1 MFAEISLPISSF
13 QTFTYLVP
21 ENLKK
26 SLLVGSRVKVPLGAR
41 KVSGVVVS
49 LIEESAFAGNLKSII
64 EVDDNTLVLSK
75 ELWKLINWI
84 SHYYVTPI
92 GLAYNTVLPFSLLS
106 NHSPKQSWFVRYKAK
121 NKAHKSNIYEELSP
135 KQSLIFEAIRET
147 PLEYIKVSRFKA
159 ISSNPISICKALE
172 KKHLVELEKRNQDKA
187 IEEPSFKSLKKNI
200 SYNKEQLVAIK
211 SLKTAIK
218 SGIYSPNL
226 LHGVTGSGKTEIFIE
241 IIKTVKKLGK
251 CSIVLIPE
259 ISLTS
264 QIAGRFKQVFGD
276 DMALWHSQL
285 SKLQRAKTWR
295 DINDGTCKIVIGAR
309 SAIFSPVKNL
319 GLIIVDEEH
328 DSSYKQDS
336 PSPRYHARDVAI
348 MRSKIE
354 KCTVVLS
361 SATPSLETFYN
372 YKLKKYNY
380 LTLSKRYGDALYPKV
395 RVVDLID
402 ESKETG
408 KLNITIS
415 SLLQEKIE
423 KRLIDKEQI
432 LLIQNRRGFS
442 PTVKCSDC
450 GTVVM
455 CLACKTPLTFHKY
468 DNNFKCHI
476 CGFISFKNLEN
487 CNECLSQ
494 NFSYMGTGTQKV
506 EELIQKT
513 FPNARVARIDHDSSK
528 NSSST
533 IKVLQEFHDGEIDIL
548 LGTQM
553 IAKGLDF
560 PEITLV
566 GIINADLGLHI
577 PDFRSSERTFQLIYQ
592 AAGRSGRGKKRGE
605 VVIQTYDKENLVIN
619 AASKLNLKDYYN
631 NMLTDRSILNYPPY
645 SWVSKIE
652 FLGPDVKSVFSL
664 SSMIRN
670 KFFGIYKGLEIL
682 GPAPCFKEKVNN
694 KYRFQIILKS
704 LKKYDSNSEKLH
716 SFISKN
722 FIEHKNQIMGS
733 NKINIHIDPISMI

>member
-1 MFAEISLPISSF
+1 MFAEVSLPISSF
-13 QTFTYLVP
+13 QTFTYSIP
-21 ENLKK
+21 DNLKK
-26 SLLVGSRVKVPLGAR
+26 SLLVGSRVKVPFGAK
-41 KVSGVVVS
+41 KVSGIIVS
-49 LIEESAFAGNLKSII
+49 LIEESSFSGKLKSII
-64 EVDDNTLVLSK
+64 DADDNTPVLSS
-75 ELWKLINWI
+75 ELWKLVNWI

-92 GLAYNTVLPFSLLS
+92 GQAYNTVLPFSLLS
-106 NHSPKQSWFVRYKAK
+106 NHSPRQAWFVRRVTGY
-121 NKAHKSNIYEELSP
+121 NAHKNNTNEKLSP
-135 KQSLIFEAIRET
+135 KQNLIFEAIREA
-147 PLEYIKVSRFKA
+147 PLEYTKVSRFKE
-159 ISSNPISICKALE
+159 ISSNPILICRALE
-172 KKHLVELEKRNQDKA
+172 KKGLVELEKRNQDKA
-187 IEEPSFKSLKKNI
+187 IEETSFKLLKKSI
-200 SYNKEQLVAIK
+200 SYNKEQLRVIK
-211 SLKTAIK
+211 SLKIAIK
-218 SGIYSPNL
+218 SGKYSPNL

-264 QIAGRFKQVFGD
+264 QIAGRFKQIFGD

-285 SKLQRAKTWR
+285 SKSQRAKTWR
-295 DINDGTCKIVIGAR
+295 DINDGACKIVIGAR

-380 LTLSKRYGDALYPKV
+380 LILSKRYGDALYPKV

-408 KLNITIS
+408 KFNIIIS
-415 SLLQEKIE
+415 GLLQEKIE
-423 KRLIDKEQI
+423 KRLSDNEQV

-450 GTVVM
+450 GNIVM

-468 DNNFKCHI
+468 GNNFKCHI
-476 CGFISFKNLEN
+476 CGLISFKKLDN
-487 CNECLSQ
+487 CRECLSQ

-506 EELIQKT
+506 EDLIQKT
-513 FPNARVARIDHDSSK
+513 FPDARVARIDHDSSK

-533 IKVLQEFHDGEIDIL
+533 VKVLQEFHDGKIDIL

-605 VVIQTYDKENLVIN
+605 VVIQTYDKENFVIN
-619 AASKLNLKDYYN
+619 SASKLNLKDYYN
-631 NMLTDRSILNYPPY
+631 SLLTDRSTLNYPPF
-645 SWVSKIE
+645 SWISKIE
-652 FLGPDVKSVFSL
+652 FLGPNAKSVFSL
-664 SSMIRN
+664 SNRVRN
-670 KFFGIYKGLEIL
+670 SFSGIYKGLEIL

-694 KYRFQIILKS
+694 KYRVQIILKS
-704 LKKYDSNSEKLH
+704 LKKYDLNSEKLH

-722 FIEHKNQIMGS
+722 FIEHKNQITGS

>member
-1 MFAEISLPISSF
+1 MFAEVSLPISSF
-13 QTFTYLVP
+13 QTFTYSVP

-26 SLLVGSRVKVPLGAR
+26 FLLVGSRVKVPFGAR
-41 KVSGVVVS
+41 DVNGIIVS
-49 LIEESAFAGNLKSII
+49 LVVKSSFSGTVKSII
-64 EVDDNTLVLSK
+64 DVDDKTPVLSK
-75 ELWKLINWI
+75 ELWKLVNWI

-92 GLAYNTVLPFSLLS
+92 GLAYNTVLPFSILN
-106 NHSPKQSWFVRYKAK
+106 NHSPRRVWFVRYLGEH
-121 NKAHKSNIYEELSP
+121 KAHKNNTYEKLPP
-135 KQSLIFEAIRET
+135 KQNLIFEAIRESSF
-147 PLEYIKVSRFKA
+147 EYVKVSKFKT
-159 ISSNPISICKALE
+159 ISSNPILICKALE
-172 KKHLVELEKRNQDKA
+172 LKGLVELQKRNQNEALKGT
-187 IEEPSFKSLKKNI
+187 SFKSLKKNI
-200 SYNKEQLVAIK
+200 VYNKEQLKVIKNLKIAIK
-211 SLKTAIK
+211 SEM
-218 SGIYSPNL
+218 YNPNL

-241 IIKTVKKLGK
+241 IIKTVKNLGK

-285 SKLQRAKTWR
+285 SKSQRAKTWR
-295 DINDGTCKIVIGAR
+295 NINDGTCKIVIGAR

-380 LTLSKRYGDALYPKV
+380 MKLSKRYGDALYPKV
-395 RVVDLID
+395 QVVDLIE
-402 ESKETG
+402 ESQETG
-408 KLNITIS
+408 KFNIIIS
-415 SLLQEKIE
+415 GLLQDKIE
-423 KRLIDKEQI
+423 KRLNDNEKV

-450 GTVVM
+450 GNILM
-455 CLACKTPLTFHKY
+455 CQACKTPLTFHKY

-476 CGFISFKNLEN
+476 CGFISSKNLDN
-487 CNECLSQ
+487 CSECFSQ

-506 EELIQKT
+506 EEVIQKT
-513 FPNARVARIDHDSSK
+513 FPNATVARIDHDSSK
-528 NSSST
+528 NSFST

-560 PEITLV
+560 PDITLV

-605 VVIQTYDKENLVIN
+605 VVIQTYDKQNLVIN

-631 NMLTDRSILNYPPY
+631 NMLKDRNILNYPPY
-645 SWVSKIE
+645 SWISKVE
-652 FLGPDVKSVFSL
+652 FLGPNAKSVFSL
-664 SSMIRN
+664 SSTIRN
-670 KFFGIYKGLEIL
+670 NFFGIYKGLEIL

-704 LKKYDSNSEKLH
+704 IKRYDPNSEKLH

-722 FIEHKNQIMGS
+722 FIEHRNQMAGS
-733 NKINIHIDPISMI
+733 NKINIYIDPISMI

>member
-21 ENLKK
+21 KTLENNL
-26 SLLVGSRVKVPLGAR
+26 SVGSRVKVPFGKR
-41 KVSGVVVS
+41 KVDGIIVS
-49 LIEESAFAGNLKSII
+49 LVGKSSFNGEFKSII
-64 EVDDNTLVLSK
+64 DIQDTMPALSK
-75 ELWKLINWI
+75 DLWKLVNWI
-84 SHYYVTPI
+84 SHYYITPI
-92 GLAYNTVLPFSLLS
+92 ALAYNTVLPFTLLT
-106 NHSPKQSWFVRYKAK
+106 NYSPRQTWFVKHISDSDINYKDNFK
-121 NKAHKSNIYEELSP
+121 KLSP
-135 KQSLIFEAIRET
+135 KQHLIFNVIKKAW
-147 PLEYIKVSRFKA
+147 PEYLKISTFKT
-159 ISSNPISICKALE
+159 ISSNPISICKTLE
-172 KKHLVELEKRNQDKA
+172 KKGFVNLVKKSQDQ
-187 IEEPSFKSLKKNI
+187 IPGTTEFQSIKKNI
-200 SYNKEQLVAIK
+200 FYNEEQLEVIK
-211 SLKTAIK
+211 SLNSSINSKK
-218 SGIYSPNL
+218 YSPNL

-241 IIKTVKKLGK
+241 IINTVKKMGR

-285 SKLQRAKTWR
+285 SKSQRAKTWR
-295 DINDGTCKIVIGAR
+295 DINDGTCKVVIGAR
-309 SAIFSPVKNL
+309 SAIFSPIKNL

-328 DSSYKQDS
+328 DPSYKQDS

-348 MRSKIE
+348 MRAKIE
-354 KCTVVLS
+354 ECTVVLS

-380 LTLSKRYGDALYPKV
+380 LTLSKRYGDAVYPKV

-402 ESKETG
+402 ESKESG
-408 KLNITIS
+408 KFNIVIS
-415 SLLQEKIE
+415 GQLQEKIE
-423 KRLIDKEQI
+423 KRLYNNEQV

-442 PTVKCSDC
+442 PTVKCIDC
-450 GTVVM
+450 GSMVM

-468 DNNFKCHI
+468 DNNLKCHI
-476 CGFISFKNLEN
+476 CGFIGGEELNS
-487 CNECLSQ
+487 CRECSSQ

-506 EELIQKT
+506 EEIIQKT
-513 FPNARVARIDHDSSK
+513 FPRARVARLDHDSSK
-528 NSSST
+528 KNFAT
-533 IKVLQEFHDGEIDIL
+533 IKVLQKFNDGEIDIL

-560 PEITLV
+560 PDITLV

-619 AASKLNLKDYYN
+619 AASKLNLKKYYD
-631 NMLTDRSILNYPPY
+631 NMLTDRNILNYPPF
-645 SWVSKIE
+645 SWMSKIE
-652 FLGPDVKSVFSL
+652 FLGLDEKSVFSL
-664 SSMIRN
+664 ASKIRN
-670 KFFGIYKGLEIL
+670 NFSGMYKGLEIL
-682 GPAPCFKEKVNN
+682 GPAPCFKEKVKN

-704 LKKYDSNSEKLH
+704 SKKHDSNSEKLH

-722 FIEHKNQIMGS
+722 FIEQKRKITGS
-733 NKINIHIDPISMI
+733 NKIHIHIDPISMI

>member
-1 MFAEISLPISSF
+1 MFAEVSLPISSF
-13 QTFTYLVP
+13 QTFTYSIP
-21 ENLKK
+21 ENLVNTL
-26 SLLVGSRVKVPLGAR
+26 SLGSRVKVPFGAR
-41 KVSGVVVS
+41 EVDGIIVS
-49 LIEESAFAGNLKSII
+49 LIEKSSFSGNLKSII
-64 EVDDNTLVLSK
+64 NIDCNIPLLSN
-75 ELWKLINWI
+75 ELWKLVNWI
-84 SHYYVTPI
+84 SHYYVAPI
-92 GLAYNTVLPFSLLS
+92 GLAYNTVLPFMLLS
-106 NHSPKQSWFVRYKAK
+106 NHSPRQAWFVKYLAEHKVDKK
-121 NKAHKSNIYEELSP
+121 NTFKKLSVKQNLIFDSIRGSSP
-135 KQSLIFEAIRET
+135 K
-147 PLEYIKVSRFKA
+147 YIKVSRFKA
-159 ISSNPISICKALE
+159 ISSNPISICKSLE
-172 KKHLVELEKRNQDKA
+172 DKGLVILKKRDERNTS
-187 IEEPSFKSLKKNI
+187 EENSFKSIKKNI
-200 SYNKEQLVAIK
+200 TYNKEQLKVIK
-211 SLKTAIK
+211 TLNTAIK
-218 SGIYSPNL
+218 SGKYNPNL

-241 IIKTVKKLGK
+241 IIKTVKKIGK

-285 SKLQRAKTWR
+285 SKSQRSKTWR
-295 DINDGTCKIVIGAR
+295 DINDGICKIVIGAR
-309 SAIFSPVKNL
+309 SAIFSPMKNL

-372 YKLKKYNY
+372 YKQKKYNY

-408 KLNITIS
+408 KFNIIIS
-415 SLLQEKIE
+415 GLLQDEIE
-423 KRLIDKEQI
+423 NRLNNNEQV
-432 LLIQNRRGFS
+432 LLLQNRRGFS
-442 PTVKCSDC
+442 PSVKCSDC
-450 GTVVM
+450 GNIVM
-455 CLACKTPLTFHKY
+455 CSACNTPLTFHKN

-476 CGFISFKNLEN
+476 CGFISYKNLDN
-487 CNECLSQ
+487 CKECFSQ
-494 NFSYMGTGTQKV
+494 NFSYMGTGTQRV

-513 FPNARVARIDHDSSK
+513 FSNARVARIDHDSSSK
-528 NSSST
+528 SSSAL
-533 IKVLQEFHDGEIDIL
+533 KVLQKFHDGEIDIL
-548 LGTQM
+548 IGTQM

-592 AAGRSGRGKKRGE
+592 AAGRSGRGGKRGE
-605 VVIQTYDKENLVIN
+605 VIIQTYDKENLVIN
-619 AASKLNLKDYYN
+619 AASKLNLKDYYD
-631 NMLTDRSILNYPPY
+631 NMLIDRNTLNYPPF
-645 SWVSKIE
+645 SWISKIE
-652 FLGPDVKSVFSL
+652 FLGSSEKSVFAL
-664 SSMIRN
+664 SKRVRN
-670 KFFGIYKGLEIL
+670 NFFGLYKGLEIL
-682 GPAPCFKEKVNN
+682 GPAPCYKEKVNN

-716 SFISKN
+716 TFISTN
-722 FIEHKNQIMGS
+722 FIEHKNKVKSS

>member
-1 MFAEISLPISSF
+1 MFAEVSLPISSF
-13 QTFTYLVP
+13 QTFTYSIP
-21 ENLKK
+21 ENLVNTL
-26 SLLVGSRVKVPLGAR
+26 SLGSRVKVPFGAR
-41 KVSGVVVS
+41 EVDGIIVS
-49 LIEESAFAGNLKSII
+49 LIEKSSFSGNLKSII
-64 EVDDNTLVLSK
+64 NIDCNIPLLSN
-75 ELWKLINWI
+75 ELWKLVNWI
-84 SHYYVTPI
+84 SHYYVAPI
-92 GLAYNTVLPFSLLS
+92 GLAYNTVLPFMLLS
-106 NHSPKQSWFVRYKAK
+106 NHSPRQAWFVKYLAEHKVDKK
-121 NKAHKSNIYEELSP
+121 NTFKKLSVKQNLIFDSIRGSSP
-135 KQSLIFEAIRET
+135 K
-147 PLEYIKVSRFKA
+147 YIKVSRFKA
-159 ISSNPISICKALE
+159 ISSNPISICKSLE
-172 KKHLVELEKRNQDKA
+172 DKGLVILKKRDERNTS
-187 IEEPSFKSLKKNI
+187 EENSFKSIKKNI
-200 SYNKEQLVAIK
+200 TYNKEQLKVIK
-211 SLKTAIK
+211 TLNTAIK
-218 SGIYSPNL
+218 SGKYNPNL

-241 IIKTVKKLGK
+241 IIKTVKKIGK

-285 SKLQRAKTWR
+285 SKSQRSKTWR
-295 DINDGTCKIVIGAR
+295 NINDGICKIVIGAR
-309 SAIFSPVKNL
+309 SAIFSPMKNL

-372 YKLKKYNY
+372 YKQKKYNY

-408 KLNITIS
+408 KFNIIIS
-415 SLLQEKIE
+415 GLLQDEIE
-423 KRLIDKEQI
+423 NRLNNNEQV
-432 LLIQNRRGFS
+432 LLLQNRRGFS
-442 PTVKCSDC
+442 PSVKCSDC
-450 GTVVM
+450 GNIVM
-455 CLACKTPLTFHKY
+455 CSACNTPLTFHKN

-476 CGFISFKNLEN
+476 CGFISYKNLDN
-487 CNECLSQ
+487 CKECFSQ
-494 NFSYMGTGTQKV
+494 NFSYMGTGTQRV

-513 FPNARVARIDHDSSK
+513 FSNARVARIDHDSSSK
-528 NSSST
+528 SSSAL
-533 IKVLQEFHDGEIDIL
+533 KVLQKFHDGEIDIL
-548 LGTQM
+548 IGTQM

-592 AAGRSGRGKKRGE
+592 AAGRSGRGGKRGE
-605 VVIQTYDKENLVIN
+605 VIIQTYDKENLVIN
-619 AASKLNLKDYYN
+619 AASKLNLKDYYD
-631 NMLTDRSILNYPPY
+631 NMLIDRNTLNYPPF
-645 SWVSKIE
+645 SWISKIE
-652 FLGPDVKSVFSL
+652 FLGSSEKSVFAL
-664 SSMIRN
+664 SKRVRN
-670 KFFGIYKGLEIL
+670 NFFGLYKGLEIL
-682 GPAPCFKEKVNN
+682 GPAPCYKEKVNN

-716 SFISKN
+716 TFISTN
-722 FIEHKNQIMGS
+722 FIEHKNKVKSS